1 MTARQFRWALEL
13 TGEGFEIADATA
25 LYGENSDPEIQN
37 LDAGE
42 RTITLLTSPQLDTLT
57 SSDEVEQ
64 VARRLLGLV
73 NGVLFVM
80 EPSRVPLAPVGV
92 RERKAEGGWIHY
104 GRASAHGR
112 ARARAVGVAIV
123 GGVPSPEHMRP
134 SPALRWSAEAQSD
147 DGVGDVL
154 KYLSGTPEWFNFYKA
169 FELMRED
176 INQRLGGQHR
186 QEQIGWPAKDIL
198 DHFTCS
204 AQVYRHSP
212 AKWPQGYS
220 PANAMHLREATQ
232 FIQSC
237 AATWLAWRFP

>member
-1 MTARQFRWALEL
+1 MIYLPEL
-13 TGEGFEIADATA
+13 HPNRRDCDRLRIRAT
-25 LYGENSDPEIQN
+25 
-37 LDAGE
+37 
-42 RTITLLTSPQLDTLT
+42 
-57 SSDEVEQ
+57 
-64 VARRLLGLV
+64 LGAK
-73 NGVLFVM
+73 
-80 EPSRVPLAPVGV
+80 VP
-92 RERKAEGGWIHY
+92 
-104 GRASAHGR
+104 
-112 ARARAVGVAIV
+112 
-123 GGVPSPEHMRP
+123 
-134 SPALRWSAEAQSD
+134 
-147 DGVGDVL
+147 
-154 KYLSGTPEWFNFYKA
+154 PEWFNFYKA

>member
-42 RTITLLTSPQLDTLT
+42 RTITLLTSPQLDT
-57 SSDEVEQ
+57 
-64 VARRLLGLV
+64 
-73 NGVLFVM
+73 
-80 EPSRVPLAPVGV
+80 
-92 RERKAEGGWIHY
+92 
-104 GRASAHGR
+104 
-112 ARARAVGVAIV
+112 
-123 GGVPSPEHMRP
+123 
-134 SPALRWSAEAQSD
+134 
-147 DGVGDVL
+147 
-154 KYLSGTPEWFNFYKA
+154 
-169 FELMRED
+169 
-176 INQRLGGQHR
+176 
-186 QEQIGWPAKDIL
+186 QIGWPAKDIL